1 MAVFHQ
7 ERGHRRPLADAR
19 GGRAGDAGGRG
30 AVALQL
36 RGDEQR
42 RLLHVPPGR
51 WPAPRLGAVLRLCH
65 APEYRDCHDG
75 RPGRS
80 RRCNLTRRQISA
92 LHEDRSPRRGPDAGR
107 KIPVTVPLES
117 PAMTRLVPILL
128 LTALAVY
135 VVWSDATSTEPV
147 GQLTWLIDIVIV
159 ALAAWSWI
167 SFLTRK
173 RPEADRED

>member
-1 MAVFHQ
+1 
-7 ERGHRRPLADAR
+7 
-19 GGRAGDAGGRG
+19 
-30 AVALQL
+30 
-36 RGDEQR
+36 
-42 RLLHVPPGR
+42 
-51 WPAPRLGAVLRLCH
+51 
-65 APEYRDCHDG
+65 
-75 RPGRS
+75 
-80 RRCNLTRRQISA
+80 
-92 LHEDRSPRRGPDAGR
+92 
-107 KIPVTVPLES
+107 
-117 PAMTRLVPILL
+117 MTRLVPILL